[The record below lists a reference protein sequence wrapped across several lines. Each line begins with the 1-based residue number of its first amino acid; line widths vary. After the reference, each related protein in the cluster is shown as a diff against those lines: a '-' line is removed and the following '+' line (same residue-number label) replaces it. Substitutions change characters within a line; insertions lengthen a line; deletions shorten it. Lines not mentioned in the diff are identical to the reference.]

1 MYTGNQAIIGSDP
14 LLGNSSIEQQLQIL
28 NRQKQ
33 MLENAKQQRLDEQFQ
48 TIQKLIWDEI
58 DSEISPMSNE
68 QKNMLLK
75 DEDYFNNYNILQSMV
90 QSEILNL
97 VKGRIEN
104 SQGGNEIL
112 TEQLKIVRKLKGR
125 IIEDTNKE
133 MELFR
138 KFKDFSKANPGITY
152 EEFIKVNK

>member
-48 TIQKLIWDEI
+48 TTQKLIWDEI